1 MDRLLRQRRKL
12 KEEWQNKYE
21 RACRATAAAKK
32 VLEDLERIRDLQP
45 VSQEYLDEIA
55 KYQRLVGAFVPARD
69 SRREKFHRLSRE
81 NDALESQIGLSVESL
96 FVYGENLRNEE
107 PLQILANNET
117 FWMFFEARQMA
128 SAAAETVKT
137 QLRAVAEEQLA
148 IRNRLESRS
157 KHALAGRLSLAEL
170 KRSGVYPAAKLAE
183 ISDEDRNELDLERLS
198 DLELQRDRLTYDESF
213 RDPSDGIYRSRQLLK
228 LAERAIT
235 DAGLLKTDD
244 DGGHDQEEQYATAHA
259 VLGSGDGNGF
269 MASSHLAAS
278 RMEMSEAGESGEAQ
292 PNGSANMPDPA
303 TQPTLEETI
312 TSRLATAATMT
323 AMDIKGHFERVR
335 DDFRARRQD
344 VEAGP
349 HRRLTE
355 EELAKLP
362 QPLSGDD
369 EGAALFR
376 KLVSYTSAYRLAEKE
391 FHAWREAGWKY
402 SIEPDLRKEL
412 ADFLRSQEGTLEQ
425 EGPGIQR

>member
-1 MDRLLRQRRKL
+1 
-12 KEEWQNKYE
+12 
-21 RACRATAAAKK
+21 
-32 VLEDLERIRDLQP
+32 
-45 VSQEYLDEIA
+45 
-55 KYQRLVGAFVPARD
+55 
-69 SRREKFHRLSRE
+69 
-81 NDALESQIGLSVESL
+81 
-96 FVYGENLRNEE
+96 
-107 PLQILANNET
+107 
-117 FWMFFEARQMA
+117 
-128 SAAAETVKT
+128 
-137 QLRAVAEEQLA
+137 
-148 IRNRLESRS
+148 
-157 KHALAGRLSLAEL
+157 
-170 KRSGVYPAAKLAE
+170 
-183 ISDEDRNELDLERLS
+183 LDLERLS

-213 RDPSDGIYRSRQLLK
+213 RDPSDGIYRSRQLLR

-244 DGGHDQEEQYATAHA
+244 DGGHDQEEQYATAHD

-269 MASSHLAAS
+269 MASSRLAAS